1 MQNGNRLT
9 QEQRLALRLSQQQI
23 KLGKLLELT
32 APELEEK
39 VSQELE
45 SNPALEALPDNFPQS
60 EQKNEPDDWRDVRW
74 RPAGSASPLPAPE
87 YPVAE
92 ETRTLYDHL
101 HAQLDVLE
109 LDPETRLAAE
119 YIIGSL
125 DPNGYL
131 RTSLE
136 DIGLDI
142 AVAEGTDIPQSS
154 MKEALAII
162 RSLDPP
168 GVAAADLRDAL
179 ILQLLRLPRSDKRD
193 NALAIL
199 RKRYED
205 LPKKHYDAIARGL
218 RLTQE
223 QVTEA
228 ADLIRELN
236 PKPGAQFETRSDS
249 ASNFVVPDYILE
261 EGENG
266 LTITV
271 ANRIPELAIQQS
283 FTSAVEN
290 IRRAQGS
297 SSADRKGAEY
307 IFSRVN
313 DARDFIRLL
322 AQRQK
327 TMMSVAS
334 AILAIQKD
342 YFETRNLR
350 LMRPMMIKDITE
362 LTGLDAS
369 HISRATSGKFIQ
381 TPWGIFP
388 MRFFFSDSRG
398 EKETIPEQSDEE
410 SLTTRSLEADIREI
424 VDSED
429 KKNPLSD
436 EQIMEQLHLRGYDIS
451 RRTVSKYRTRLGI
464 SSVWTRKER

>member
-1 MQNGNRLT
+1 M
-9 QEQRLALRLSQQQI
+9 
-23 KLGKLLELT
+23 
-32 APELEEK
+32 
-39 VSQELE
+39 
-45 SNPALEALPDNFPQS
+45 
-60 EQKNEPDDWRDVRW
+60 
-74 RPAGSASPLPAPE
+74 
-87 YPVAE
+87 
-92 ETRTLYDHL
+92 
-101 HAQLDVLE
+101 
-109 LDPETRLAAE
+109 
-119 YIIGSL
+119 
-125 DPNGYL
+125 
-131 RTSLE
+131 
-136 DIGLDI
+136 
-142 AVAEGTDIPQSS
+142 
-154 MKEALAII
+154 
-162 RSLDPP
+162 
-168 GVAAADLRDAL
+168 
-179 ILQLLRLPRSDKRD
+179 
-193 NALAIL
+193 
-199 RKRYED
+199 
-205 LPKKHYDAIARGL
+205 
-218 RLTQE
+218 
-223 QVTEA
+223 
-228 ADLIRELN
+228 
-236 PKPGAQFETRSDS
+236 
-249 ASNFVVPDYILE
+249 VPDYILE

-410 SLTTRSLEADIREI
+410 SLTTHSLEADIKEI